1 MLRKMITMICIFF
14 KTRKK
19 GGEGST
25 KKTNVSNTDK
35 KFKIKSK
42 NSDLN
47 IKAGEF

>member
-1 MLRKMITMICIFF
+1 MLRKMI
-14 KTRKK
+14 
-19 GGEGST
+19 T

>member
-1 MLRKMITMICIFF
+1 MLRKMITIICIFF

-19 GGEGST
+19 GGGVYKE
-25 KKTNVSNTDK
+25 NDVSNTDK